1 MSLDWGPPNYIPE
14 WQDHSR
20 TQNTPD
26 YDLIGDDLS
35 DSPASPWRFLDTTGF
50 KVVAV
55 LGMTW
60 VAFMCFEAY
69 QSSFHTARH
78 ARRAST
84 LAMHGHSHR
93 KD

>member
-1 MSLDWGPPNYIPE
+1 MSMDWGTPNYIPPS
-14 WQDHSR
+14 QDYGR
-20 TQNTPD
+20 TQSNLPEDD
-26 YDLIGDDLS
+26 YDIVWEPGLS
-35 DSPASPWRFLDTTGF
+35 WRFLDTTGF
-50 KVVAV
+50 KVVAI

-84 LAMHGHSHR
+84 VVMRAHSHR